1 MKLFLKGRR
10 STSLLQ
16 SRNLTAEMACK
27 NDKGFIKFLEESK
40 NFTAQTE
47 ELRKLTFTQGME
59 ALIKSEIGNFYE
71 NLGALLGVREGDLD
85 DIETRYSR
93 PTQKGGAVLRNWR
106 DREGPRATVG
116 RLETAL
122 NRLGKKRIAVML
134 LDIAGEE
141 KRTEDGSEEHRK
153 TFSSPLEDAVRKE
166 KRTESEQNGDRSE
179 EHRKTFSSP
188 LEARSVKGKLDDESK
203 RVARLENERRN
214 NLTKL
219 KSQRAEGKLRQ
230 CQVGERGSPETMPCS
245 AEEPA
250 NASRTRNISLSEFK
264 ESLQT
269 VGKMDQAWT
278 RMEPRVDEP
287 PRRQQNM
294 GSNEPLKTMQNP
306 LMEEAALK
314 EAIEK
319 SILVYIVG
327 HENLEVLKE
336 MSEIIVR
343 KVKEEFSG
351 AS

>member
-1 MKLFLKGRR
+1 
-10 STSLLQ
+10 
-16 SRNLTAEMACK
+16 MACS
-27 NDKGFIKFLEESK
+27 NDKEFTKLQEES
-40 NFTAQTE
+40 NPHPIIEAQTE
-47 ELRKLTFTQGME
+47 ELRKLTVTRRMATLF
-59 ALIKSEIGNFYE
+59 KKHIGNNWEDF
-71 NLGALLGVREGDLD
+71 GALLELSDGDLD
-85 DIETRYSR
+85 YIKTSYTE
-93 PTQKGGAVLRNWR
+93 PKEMAGAVLQKWR
-106 DREGPRATVG
+106 DKEGINATVG
-116 RLETAL
+116 CLVSVLIQLE
-122 NRLGKKRIAVML
+122 KKRIADEL
-134 LDIAGEE
+134 LDTVREE
-141 KRTEDGSEEHRK
+141 KRRK
-153 TFSSPLEDAVRKE
+153 
-166 KRTESEQNGDRSE
+166 SEQNDDRSE

-250 NASRTRNISLSEFK
+250 NASRTRNISLRELK

-319 SILVYIVG
+319 SIVVYIV
-327 HENLEVLKE
+327 LK
-336 MSEIIVR
+336 
-343 KVKEEFSG
+343 
-351 AS
+351 